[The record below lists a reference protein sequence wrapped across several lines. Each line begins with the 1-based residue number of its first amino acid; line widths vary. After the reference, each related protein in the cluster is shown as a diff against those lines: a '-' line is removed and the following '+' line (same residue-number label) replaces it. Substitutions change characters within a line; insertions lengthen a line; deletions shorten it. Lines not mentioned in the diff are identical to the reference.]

1 MLGFRLWRFSPDGFA
16 PRNDGNAVTLGGDI
30 SWFYAKSCRAQH
42 NPQLKNFFN
51 TMEVQSNIFILGEAT
66 AWEPAGDGVRRQVM
80 GYSEQLML
88 VKVAFETGAVGAVHA
103 HPHAQASYVASGR
116 FEVQVGEEK
125 KTLSAGDGFFAAP
138 SVPHGVLCLES
149 GVLVD
154 TFNPMRRDFV
164 GL

>member
-1 MLGFRLWRFSPDGFA
+1 
-16 PRNDGNAVTLGGDI
+16 
-30 SWFYAKSCRAQH
+30 
-42 NPQLKNFFN
+42 
-51 TMEVQSNIFILGEAT
+51 MEGQGKIFILSAEA
-66 AWEPAGDGVRRQVM
+66 AWESPDAGVRRQVM

-88 VKVAFETGAVGAVHA
+88 VKVEFRAGAAGAVHA

-138 SVPHGVLCLES
+138 NVPHGVICLEG

-164 GL
+164 GR